1 MGNDKLRVK
10 FLSSVLYVR
19 KVLINPD
26 VVAAHQRLMETNNA
40 QYPIRRTEIKNFPIV
55 KGLSRTI
62 INNLTNGTVP
72 SRVIFGLVLSK
83 SYEGDYTMNPFNFQ
97 HFNASRVAL
106 IVDGKEVDKAFE
118 LDYDKDIFTKSE
130 IQG

>member
-40 QYPIRRTEIKNFPIV
+40 QYPIRRTEIKKFPIV

-72 SRVIFGLVLSK
+72 SRVIFGLVLFK
-83 SYEGDYTMNPFNFQ
+83 SYEGDYTMNPFNF
-97 HFNASRVAL
+97 
-106 IVDGKEVDKAFE
+106 
-118 LDYDKDIFTKSE
+118 
-130 IQG
+130 